1 MTEVIPKM
9 TAILRVFPRAGK
21 KRKVCWLKSL
31 VTNNKTHFS
40 LLNQNTILRLG
51 TLVYACNFSTEE
63 AERGRFQVQ
72 GQPGLHREAL
82 SQSRRRRRRRKQRR
96 WMKKKRWHRKIF
108 TGYYRTREL
117 LPGTK

>member
-1 MTEVIPKM
+1 MLAKIPGYKQQNP
-9 TAILRVFPRAGK
+9 FQ
-21 KRKVCWLKSL
+21 L
-31 VTNNKTHFS
+31 V
-40 LLNQNTILRLG
+40 NQNTILRLG
-51 TLVYACNFSTEE
+51 TLVYDCNFSTEE

-96 WMKKKRWHRKIF
+96 WVKKRWHRKIF